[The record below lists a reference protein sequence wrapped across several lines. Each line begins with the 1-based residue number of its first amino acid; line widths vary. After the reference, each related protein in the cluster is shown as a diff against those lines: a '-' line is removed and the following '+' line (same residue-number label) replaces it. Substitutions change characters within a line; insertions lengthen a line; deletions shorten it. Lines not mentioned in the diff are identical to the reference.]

1 MRQSEPGR
9 RCSRRPK
16 NQQPCAFTLVELLVV
31 VAVIMI
37 LAALLLPVLSKAK
50 AQAQRILC
58 LNNLKQLG
66 LVWTLYADDNGD
78 ALAVNETLRDAI
90 RDTPWVR
97 GGSHYD
103 PPEYTNTIVLLNP
116 RFAAFGSYLQCLPVY
131 R

>member
-1 MRQSEPGR
+1 MFVPLSEKNR
-9 RCSRRPK
+9 DSHLRPK
-16 NQQPCAFTLVELLVV
+16 NGRPAAFTLIELLVV

-66 LVWTLYADDNGD
+66 LVWTLYADDNRD
-78 ALAVNETLRDAI
+78 ALVVNETLRDAI

-103 PPEYTNTIVLLNP
+103 PPEYTNTIVLTNP
-116 RFAAFGSYLQCLPVY
+116 SCFKLL
-131 R
+131 